1 MSSKKRT
8 FWFKL
13 LMFIMSFLIISLLYR
28 GIQLYQT
35 NDYLF
40 KDIVEYETPEM
51 PSWYPITT
59 IVFSVISLIGLVL
72 TYFLKKIG
80 VYIIVASLFLAATI
94 QPEFMPDGTLFTL
107 FTLFFF
113 VGYGLAILYPH
124 WKEFD

>member
-1 MSSKKRT
+1 
-8 FWFKL
+8 
-13 LMFIMSFLIISLLYR
+13 MSFLIISLLYR

>member
-59 IVFSVISLIGLVL
+59 IVFSVISLIGLIL